1 MKYILQV
8 NVSGTR
14 SYVIEAKDEYLA
26 LDRFQGIGAAMI
38 FDEDIIE
45 DGDSIVVLSADG
57 NRTVLIDL
65 ESDQTLSPSCTGK
78 V

>member
-14 SYVIEAKDEYLA
+14 SYEIEASDEYLA
-26 LDRFQGIGAAMI
+26 LDRFQRIGSDML
-38 FDEDIIE
+38 FDEDLAE
-45 DGDSIVVLSADG
+45 DGDSIVVLSADS

-65 ESDQTLSPSCTGK
+65 ESDQK
-78 V
+78 

>member
-26 LDRFQGIGAAMI
+26 LDRFQSIGADMI

>member
-26 LDRFQGIGAAMI
+26 LDRFQSIGADMI

-45 DGDSIVVLSADG
+45 DG